1 MNPKKI
7 ESIFFEVLI
16 DLKSYLSDLVL
27 VGGWMPFIYSTYLWN
42 IPSRKPV
49 TTADIDFGVNDSLSR
64 NYSKTIFKTM
74 SSLNYKHITS

>member
-27 VGGWMPFIYSTYLWN
+27 VGG
-42 IPSRKPV
+42 
-49 TTADIDFGVNDSLSR
+49 
-64 NYSKTIFKTM
+64 
-74 SSLNYKHITS
+74 